1 MRTRTYEVYN
11 PATIEDKLY
20 IPTLQFFAMGMAVY
34 FAVYIY
40 FAIN

>member
-1 MRTRTYEVYN
+1 MTPLEALKVF
-11 PATIEDKLY
+11 IEDKLY
-20 IPTLQFFAMGMAVY
+20 IPTLQFFAMGTAVY